1 MADYYP
7 LIARAVEG
15 LEEGTP
21 EAREAVYD
29 RARGA
34 LIQQLRSL
42 DPPLAEEDIVR
53 EQQSLDDAIGRVEAT
68 YRPAQVPALEST
80 AAFASLEALP
90 RAEPRFGPE
99 DGPTPASGPDPE
111 PAEADIDPVF
121 DSYLHETE
129 APFEMP
135 PISARPRVGSRAPK
149 VRSEGRG
156 RVIILSVILALVV
169 GGIAIAAWLLRDDP
183 AQLPDA
189 AALAPAEAPPP
200 AAPGG
205 GKMAERVGGGP
216 PLPAPSGASGAAP
229 AARQDVGVAQRA
241 VFYAENTANPQAP
254 ITQVGRVV
262 WRLEP
267 VNAGQGQPLETAVR
281 ATVEIPEANLTLN
294 MLLRRN
300 LDSTLPASH
309 TVELNFTTKQGEP
322 GRMVRDVGL
331 LQFKSE
337 ESARGAP
344 IAGLPVPV
352 RENLFL
358 IGLSNLSTDVERNID
373 LLLKRN
379 WIDLPIRLGSGQ
391 RAIVSFEKGLA
402 GEQVLNDAFRQWQ

>member
-15 LEEGTP
+15 LEEGSP
-21 EAREAVYD
+21 EARQAVYD

-42 DPPLAEEDIVR
+42 DPPLAEDDIAR
-53 EQQSLDDAIGRVEAT
+53 EQQSLDEAIVRVEGA
-68 YRPAQVPALEST
+68 YRPAQAPVLEST
-80 AAFASLEALP
+80 TAFASLDAVP
-90 RAEPRFGPE
+90 RTEPQVEPE
-99 DGPTPASGPDPE
+99 DEPLPAAASDPE
-111 PAEADIDPVF
+111 RATEPVF
-121 DSYLHETE
+121 DKYLDE
-129 APFEMP
+129 ADTPFEMP
-135 PISARPRVGSRAPK
+135 PVSARPRVGSRAPK

-156 RVIILSVILALVV
+156 RTIVLGVILALVV
-169 GGIAIAAWLLRDDP
+169 GGIAVAAWLLRDDP

-189 AALAPAEAPPP
+189 AAVAQAEAP
-200 AAPGG
+200 APVAPEG
-205 GKMAERVGGGP
+205 GKTAERVGGGP
-216 PLPAPSGASGAAP
+216 PLPAPSGASGASGAAP
-229 AARQDVGVAQRA
+229 AARQEVGVAQRA

-267 VNAGQGQPLETAVR
+267 VDAGQGRPLETAVR
-281 ATVEIPEANLTLN
+281 AVVEIPEANLTLN

-309 TVELNFTTKQGEP
+309 TVELSFTTRQGEP

-331 LQFKSE
+331 LQFKNE

-358 IGLSNLSTDVERNID
+358 IGLSNLSSDVERNID
-373 LLLKRN
+373 LLLRRN
-379 WIDLPIRLGSGQ
+379 WIDLPVRLGSGQ